1 MEKKAKQIL
10 LVMIVLL
17 AVINVDV
24 KSQKKDVDYGSDS
37 IACLNNLSTMN
48 EYMKIDLISYAVD
61 SWRKVFNMCPAS
73 SKNIYIYG
81 VKIVKYLI
89 DKEQNEQRV
98 NELVDTLMLLYDRR
112 IKYFDEEG
120 YVLGRKAI
128 DLLRYRKQDLVQA
141 YGYLKKS
148 IELEGNKS
156 DEAILVTYMQLSN
169 ILFKNQRIDNQD
181 VVNNYM
187 NASQILE
194 ANPASNKEGTLP
206 QKALATIQDIFA
218 DSGAAGCETLV
229 SIFEPKF
236 KENPDD
242 KDQLK
247 KILAMLERSGCQESQ
262 LFTDASVQLFKIE
275 PSASSAYY
283 LAKVFLKKQDYEK
296 AADYY
301 KQAINLES
309 DNTKK
314 AAYYFELA
322 AVQSRQDLKEQ
333 ARSNALKAAELRPNW
348 GDPYILIG
356 NLYATSAPTCGSN
369 DFAKNAVYWVAVD
382 KYIKAKQ
389 VDPDIADKAND
400 MIKKY
405 SEYFPNKEN
414 AFFYGVNEGDSYTVG
429 CWINETT
436 TARF

>member
-1 MEKKAKQIL
+1 MEKKTKQIVL
-10 LVMIVLL
+10 LMVVLL
-17 AVINVDV
+17 AVFSADG
-24 KSQKKDVDYGSDS
+24 KSQKSGTDYGADS

-61 SWRKVFNMCPAS
+61 SWKKVFSICPAS

-89 DKEQNEQRV
+89 DQEQNEKRV

-120 YVLGRKAI
+120 YVLGRKGI
-128 DLLRYRKQDLVQA
+128 DLLRYRKQDLMQA

-148 IELEGNKS
+148 IELEGKKS
-156 DEAILVTYMQLSN
+156 DEAVLVTYMQLSN
-169 ILFKNQRIDNQD
+169 VLYKNKRIDNQD

-187 NASQILE
+187 QVSGILE
-194 ANPASNKEGTLP
+194 ANPASQTEGSLP

-218 DSGAAGCETLV
+218 DSGAADCKILV
-229 SIFEPKF
+229 GIFEPKF
-236 KENPDD
+236 KENPND

-247 KILAMLERSGCQESQ
+247 KILAMLERTGCQDSK

-283 LAKVFLKKQDYEK
+283 LAKVFVKKQDYEK
-296 AADYY
+296 AAGYY
-301 KQAINLES
+301 NEAINLET

-314 AAYYFELA
+314 AGYYYELA
-322 AVQSRQDLKEQ
+322 AVQSANNQKEM
-333 ARSNALKAAELRPNW
+333 ARTNALKAAELRPNW
-348 GDPYILIG
+348 GEPYILIG
-356 NLYATSAPTCGSN
+356 NLYATSAPSCGAN
-369 DFAKNAVYWVAVD
+369 DFEKNAVYWVAVD

-389 VDPDIADKAND
+389 VDPDIAEKANE

-405 SEYFPNKEN
+405 SAYFPNKEN
-414 AFFYGVNEGDSYTVG
+414 AFFYGVNDGDTYKVE